1 VRVAH
6 VVLEQAYVAGGQAV
20 PVAIARLEG
29 RVERLSEYIGENVQ
43 VAGEDVAGQVA
54 LHCPIVNGVVEIDRR
69 TLELVALE
77 GVD

>member
-1 VRVAH
+1 
-6 VVLEQAYVAGGQAV
+6 LEF
-20 PVAIARLEG
+20 
-29 RVERLSEYIGENVQ
+29 IGEDVQ

-54 LHCPIVNGVVEIDRR
+54 LVVVERYRR